1 MTKTDSGAL
10 VLEREAPVTAGRA
23 AGGDVDVQIATA
35 KRYPRSI
42 RAFIDKSTEMATL
55 DEETAKACFYALPR
69 DGKTVTG
76 PSARLAEICVAAYG
90 NLRAQARIVDED
102 DRFITARGEAWDIE
116 ANTAIAF
123 EVRRRITTSE
133 KTNRDGTVI
142 PSKKYSDDM
151 VGVTGNAAS
160 SIALRNAVFKIIPS
174 AFWRPIYEKAR
185 TVAVGNA
192 ATLAT
197 RRAKMLEH
205 FQKLGVEGA
214 RVFGLLGVRGVEDVT
229 LEHMETLIG
238 IATAIKE
245 GDTTIDQAFADV
257 PAPPQRKSDQ
267 APAASTTATGT
278 DSVGAKPVAG
288 EMPSDAAGAVGGPA
302 GASAAPA
309 SLPDG
314 VDRILEAAAPRADK
328 PTLLVAKT
336 ERGLQLYAYSQ
347 KVDLKGLVGVP
358 VRLIVGNQKWGQYVE
373 CMAAEVVK

>member
-1 MTKTDSGAL
+1 
-10 VLEREAPVTAGRA
+10 
-23 AGGDVDVQIATA
+23 
-35 KRYPRSI
+35 
-42 RAFIDKSTEMATL
+42 
-55 DEETAKACFYALPR
+55 
-69 DGKTVTG
+69 
-76 PSARLAEICVAAYG
+76 
-90 NLRAQARIVDED
+90 LRAQARIVDED

-142 PSKKYSDDM
+142 PSKKYSDDV

-185 TVAVGNA
+185 TGGVGNA

-214 RVFGLLGVRGVEDVT
+214 RVLALLGVRGVDDVT

-257 PAPPQRKSDQ
+257 PATPQRKSEQ
-267 APAASTTATGT
+267 PAAATAT
-278 DSVGAKPVAG
+278 
-288 EMPSDAAGAVGGPA
+288 
-302 GASAAPA
+302 
-309 SLPDG
+309 
-314 VDRILEAAAPRADK
+314 
-328 PTLLVAKT
+328 
-336 ERGLQLYAYSQ
+336 
-347 KVDLKGLVGVP
+347 
-358 VRLIVGNQKWGQYVE
+358 
-373 CMAAEVVK
+373 